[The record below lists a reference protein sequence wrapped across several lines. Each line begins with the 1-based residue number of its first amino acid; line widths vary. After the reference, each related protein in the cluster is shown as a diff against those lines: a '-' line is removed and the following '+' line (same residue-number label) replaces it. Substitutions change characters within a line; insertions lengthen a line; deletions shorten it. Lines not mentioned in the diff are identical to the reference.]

1 MLAPRL
7 LFLLLFFNSG
17 QSLTAQENDP
27 DIRLAM
33 QLDSMAATPDIHR
46 HFAKIYSASVIRSIQ
61 HYQEASA
68 SEQYFI
74 RRFEYLFAG
83 YFFRAAASRGQGPG
97 SEAWKAYFLDSTL
110 SPLQYQLLGINAHI
124 NADLSVALIE
134 GFSTEELKTH
144 KKTLLRFQDGLRKQF
159 SLFYEENRQ
168 ATPLTRLLHQ
178 LSFGLARPYGT
189 LMMYHWRKRQFR
201 LAIWHTTRPEKE
213 ARLKRKTAR
222 HKERIDRLILRHL

>member
-7 LFLLLFFNSG
+7 LFLLLFFNSR

-83 YFFRAAASRGQGPG
+83 YFSGLPPAGDRGRG
-97 SEAWKAYFLDSTL
+97 
-110 SPLQYQLLGINAHI
+110 
-124 NADLSVALIE
+124 
-134 GFSTEELKTH
+134 LKH
-144 KKTLLRFQDGLRKQF
+144 G
-159 SLFYEENRQ
+159 
-168 ATPLTRLLHQ
+168 
-178 LSFGLARPYGT
+178 
-189 LMMYHWRKRQFR
+189 
-201 LAIWHTTRPEKE
+201 
-213 ARLKRKTAR
+213 
-222 HKERIDRLILRHL
+222 RLISLTAP

>member
-1 MLAPRL
+1 MQVIRL
-7 LFLLLFFNSG
+7 LFFLVIFHWVQFLS
-17 QSLTAQENDP
+17 AQEKDP
-27 DIRLAM
+27 DIRLAI

-46 HFAKIYSASVIRSIQ
+46 HFAKIYSASVLRSIQ

-74 RRFEYLFAG
+74 HRFEHLFAG

-97 SEAWKAYFLDSTL
+97 AEAWKAYFHDSTL

-124 NADLSVALIE
+124 NADLSVTLTE
-134 GFSTEELKTH
+134 GFSLDELKAH
-144 KKTLLRFQDGLRKQF
+144 KKTLLRFQAGLRKQF
-159 SLFYEENRQ
+159 ILFYEENWR
-168 ATPLTRLLHQ
+168 TSHLTRLLHQ
-178 LSFGLARPYGT
+178 LTFGLARPYGAVK
-189 LMMYHWRKRQFR
+189 MYQWRKRQYR
-201 LAIWHTTRPEKE
+201 LAVLHITHPGKE